1 MPSPEK
7 VDYEQIK
14 EVVDRLKRLKH
25 HEVRK
30 IPIDSKNLK
39 KGYIWPSISMIL
51 ISKKLNVNVKT
62 LYRKSKGDERIER
75 LLHPFMKKTRNAEN
89 TKPSD
94 EPKRDS
100 KTWLKLE
107 NEKLRDEINGL
118 KKQKI
123 DLKVKNL
130 QIDELNRQIKEQA
143 GIIERAKESAK
154 ESNEFKRENARLLA
168 ENARL
173 RAMCMV
179 WNEDK

>member
-1 MPSPEK
+1 MPAPQK

-14 EVVDRLKRLKH
+14 EAVDRLKRLKH
-25 HEVRK
+25 HEIRK
-30 IPIDSKNLK
+30 IPIDPKNPK

-62 LYRKSKGDERIER
+62 LYRKSKDDERIER
-75 LLHPFMKKTRNAEN
+75 LLHTFMKKIRNLEN
-89 TKPSD
+89 AKASD

-100 KTWLKLE
+100 KAWLILE
-107 NEKLRDEINGL
+107 NEKLRDEIEVI

-130 QIDELNRQIKEQA
+130 QIDELNRQINEQT
-143 GIIERAKESAK
+143 GIINRARESAK
-154 ESNEFKRENARLLA
+154 ESNELKRENARLLA

-173 RAMCMV
+173 RAKCMV
-179 WNEDK
+179 LNKDE